1 MLSTGFKIGRA
12 MFFQYKKLRFFP
24 PYGKFFTS
32 AGISLSDLS
41 RRIRFVPV
49 KIFKLLI
56 WNFGEWKKGEGF
68 LRFRSYCLC

>member
-41 RRIRFVPV
+41 RRTHLVPV
-49 KIFKLLI
+49 KIFKLLR
-56 WNFGEWKKGEGF
+56 WNFGVWKKGEGF
-68 LRFRSYCLC
+68 LGLWSYCLC